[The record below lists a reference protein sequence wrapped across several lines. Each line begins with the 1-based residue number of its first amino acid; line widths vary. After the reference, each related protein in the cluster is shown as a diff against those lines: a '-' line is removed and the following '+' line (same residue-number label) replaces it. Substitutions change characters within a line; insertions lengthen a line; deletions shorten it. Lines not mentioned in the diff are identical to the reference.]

1 MDRIKIPFSE
11 FTFSFARSSGAGGQN
26 INKVNTKAVMY
37 WDISISESISP
48 EIKQRFRERYG
59 NYIIDSGLVQITSQK
74 NRTQKANIDDCVSK
88 LHAMLEEVRFPP
100 KPRKKTKP
108 KRSAIEKRLKGKK
121 IDSEKKRN
129 RKADY

>member
-11 FTFSFARSSGAGGQN
+11 FTFTFARSSGAGGQN

-37 WDISISESISP
+37 WDITASESLSFD
-48 EIKQRFRERYG
+48 IKERFRAHYG
-59 NYIIDSGLVQITSQK
+59 NYIIDGGMVQITSQK
-74 NRTQKANIDDCVSK
+74 NRTQKANIEDCVEK
-88 LHAMLEEVRFPP
+88 LHAMLEAVRFPP

-108 KRSAIEKRLKGKK
+108 KYSAIQKRLKTKK
-121 IDSEKKRN
+121 LDSEKKRN

>member
-59 NYIIDSGLVQITSQK
+59 NYIIDSDLVQITSQK

-88 LHAMLEEVRFPP
+88 LHAMLEEVRVPP